1 MAEPDLPPGHK
12 SLFYLGVRRVAE
24 KRPPPEVDRAEVERK
39 RKARKQRKKNAAADA
54 AAAGGASG
62 RGHRA
67 GHRPVRAPARARACE
82 QALRLVGGK
91 DCLRALPLDNLAR
104 TIAWLHANRYS
115 VYGPS
120 KGQQP
125 ATVDHLRY

>member
-12 SLFYLGVRRVAE
+12 SLFDLGVRRVAE
-24 KRPPPEVDRAEVERK
+24 ERPPPEVDRAERK
-39 RKARKQRKKNAAADA
+39 RQARKQREKDAAAAA

-82 QALRLVGGK
+82 QASRLVG
-91 DCLRALPLDNLAR
+91 ALPLDNLAR

-120 KGQQP
+120 KG
-125 ATVDHLRY
+125 